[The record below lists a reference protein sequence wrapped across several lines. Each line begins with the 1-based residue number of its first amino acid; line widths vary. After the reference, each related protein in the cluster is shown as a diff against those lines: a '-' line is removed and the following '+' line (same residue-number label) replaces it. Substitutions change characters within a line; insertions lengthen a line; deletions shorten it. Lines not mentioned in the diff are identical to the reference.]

1 MVLMDYRRLMGVHSL
16 PRGEGVRIAIL
27 DSGVPPPH
35 VLGRKLSEIPPE
47 DCAEDP
53 DECGHATAISSILIG
68 GGPIQGLCEYSS
80 PIFVKVL
87 DAKGRG
93 SVKTVV
99 NGIYKAI
106 DRSADVINL
115 SLGFVRTEKCPPE
128 LEIACQTAYDM
139 GKTVICAAGNDGGAV
154 NWPAALETTI
164 CVGSTDKNGTKN
176 AFSSVGEV
184 DFVAPGVDLPV
195 LDLKGNLKEV
205 SGTSFATALVT
216 GVVALLVS
224 RMRSSGIAY
233 VGMDQVVEVLQ
244 GFSRDVD
251 APGWDENTGYGLIDG
266 KCVDPVN
273 LKMKNGLF
281 GIIWER
287 IISFFKQKRS

>member
-1 MVLMDYRRLMGVHSL
+1 MALMDYRRLMGVHSL

-27 DSGVPPPH
+27 DSGVPPPQ
-35 VLGRKLSEIPPE
+35 VLGRMFGEMPS
-47 DCAEDP
+47 DDYAEYP
-53 DECGHATAISSILIG
+53 DECGHATAIFSILIG
-68 GGPIQGLCEYSS
+68 GGPIRGLCENSC
-80 PIFVKVL
+80 PVFVKVL
-87 DAKGRG
+87 DANGRG
-93 SVKTVV
+93 SVKSVV
-99 NGIYKAI
+99 KGIYKAI
-106 DRSADVINL
+106 DRGADVINM
-115 SLGFVRTEKCPPE
+115 SLGFVRTEKCPQE
-128 LEIACQTAYDM
+128 LRIACRTAYDM

-164 CVGSTDKNGTKN
+164 CVGATDKNGTKN

-195 LDLKGNLKEV
+195 FDLNGNLKKV

-224 RMRSSGIAY
+224 RMRSSGMAY
-233 VGMDQVVEVLQ
+233 VGMDQVMEVLQ

-266 KCVDPVN
+266 ECVDPVD

-287 IISFFKQKRS
+287 ILSFFKQKRS

>member
-1 MVLMDYRRLMGVHSL
+1 MVSDYRQLMGVHSL
-16 PRGEGVRIAIL
+16 PRGEGVRIAVL
-27 DSGVPPPH
+27 DSGVPDLQMH
-35 VLGRKLSEIPPE
+35 GMRYTEELLEEYKA
-47 DCAEDP
+47 CP
-53 DECGHATAISSILIG
+53 DRCGHATAIASILLG
-68 GGPIQGLCEYSS
+68 GWSIRGLCERSM
-80 PIFVKVL
+80 PIFIQVL
-87 DAKGRG
+87 DENGRG
-93 SVKTVV
+93 SIKSVV

-106 DRSADVINL
+106 DRRADIINL

-128 LEIACQTAYDM
+128 LQMACQTAYDM

-176 AFSSVGEV
+176 AFSSIGEV

-195 LDLKGNLKEV
+195 FDLKGSLKKV
-205 SGTSFATALVT
+205 TGTSFATALVS
-216 GVVALLVS
+216 GVAALLVS

-233 VGMDQVVEVLQ
+233 IGMDQVMEVLQ
-244 GFSRDVD
+244 GFSRDID
-251 APGWDENTGYGLIDG
+251 APGWDVNTGYGLIDG
-266 KCVDPVN
+266 KCVDPVD
-273 LKMKNGLF
+273 LKMKSGLF